1 MNGTDNPLP
10 SIDRQSLDLLVDGEL
25 PEPERRELL
34 LSLDQVPGG
43 WRSCALAF
51 LEAQC
56 WKQTCG
62 TIAREQTPSAA
73 LRRTDWQSVLP
84 SATDSQPVV
93 PSGTDAQPV
102 VPSGTDWQS
111 VLPSVVARPRSR
123 LRRFMGSGLTALAT
137 AAAFLAALG
146 LGWTL
151 RDALR
156 GGRPPGPGAGEVA
169 GVLPGYV
176 EGNGPQ
182 AGRGQ
187 TPDTTGR
194 FAVRA
199 VPQPWGTVQVSLP
212 GATEDSRES
221 ISVPVTESDHVE
233 GSWFQPSPDTMP
245 AHLQTA
251 LERLGYQV
259 RQQRQLLPFPMQGGY
274 RLMLPVDQVELR
286 RVNKPAY

>member
-1 MNGTDNPLP
+1 MSGTDKPLP
-10 SIDRQSLDLLVDGEL
+10 SINRQSLDMLVDGEL

-34 LSLDQVPGG
+34 LSLDQVPEG

-62 TIAREQTPSAA
+62 TDAREQTRPAA
-73 LRRTDWQSVLP
+73 RGR
-84 SATDSQPVV
+84 
-93 PSGTDAQPV
+93 
-102 VPSGTDWQS
+102 TDWQS
-111 VLPSVVARPRSR
+111 VLPSVVTRPRSR

-137 AAAFLAALG
+137 AATFLVALA

-169 GVLPGYV
+169 EVLPGGV
-176 EGNGPQ
+176 EGEGPQ
-182 AGRGQ
+182 AERGQ
-187 TPDTTGR
+187 TPDTTR
-194 FAVRA
+194 QIAVRA

-221 ISVPVTESDHVE
+221 ISVPVTESDRVE
-233 GSWFQPSPDTMP
+233 ESWFRPSPDAMP
-245 AHLQTA
+245 ADVQAA

-259 RQQRQLLPFPMQGGY
+259 RQQRQLLPVPMQGGY
-274 RLMLPVDQVELR
+274 RLVLPVDQVELR
-286 RVNKPAY
+286 RVSKPAY

>member
-1 MNGTDNPLP
+1 MNGADNPLP

-25 PEPERRELL
+25 PGPDRRELL

-62 TIAREQTPSAA
+62 TIAREHAPPAA
-73 LRRTDWQSVLP
+73 GRG
-84 SATDSQPVV
+84 TDSQPVV
-93 PSGTDAQPV
+93 PT
-102 VPSGTDWQS
+102 GTDWQS
-111 VLPSVVARPRSR
+111 VLPSVVARPRSKF
-123 LRRFMGSGLTALAT
+123 RRFMRGGLTALAT

-156 GGRPPGPGAGEVA
+156 GGRPPGPGAGEIA
-169 GVLPGYV
+169 EVLPGDAD
-176 EGNGPQ
+176 GKGPQ
-182 AGRGQ
+182 AGRGE
-187 TPDTTGR
+187 PLDTTR
-194 FAVRA
+194 QIAVRA
-199 VPQPWGTVQVSLP
+199 VPQPWGAVQVSLP

-233 GSWFQPSPDTMP
+233 ESWFRPSPDTIP
-245 AHLQTA
+245 ADVQA
-251 LERLGYQV
+251 SLERLGYQV

-274 RLMLPVDQVELR
+274 RLVLPVDQVEFR
-286 RVNKPAY
+286 RVSKPAY